1 MKDLGKAFTFIFKDP
16 RWVSKVAVAALFM
29 ILSIVLIGFIVLV
42 GYFIQ
47 LIQRVIR
54 REEYPLPDWSDIGV
68 KFIVGIKF
76 AIVYLVYLLPV
87 LLLAIPIMVIAVTA
101 ALTDQPDLMGAFMAV
116 YMFGFTLL
124 VIPYS
129 LALTLLLPIITYRF
143 AREEKMG
150 AALDIGGVISEFR
163 SNWENTLI
171 VALITLGIESFAP
184 IGVILLLIGI
194 FLTVFYAYA
203 VSHYL
208 YGVLYL
214 SKMEREAAAGAVTL

>member
-1 MKDLGKAFTFIFKDP
+1 MKDLGKAFTSIFKDP

-171 VALITLGIESFAP
+171 VACGC
-184 IGVILLLIGI
+184 G
-194 FLTVFYAYA
+194 LTGCT
-203 VSHYL
+203 SSTSIRTTSRSS
-208 YGVLYL
+208 G
-214 SKMEREAAAGAVTL
+214 

>member
-101 ALTDQPDLMGAFMAV
+101 ALTDQPDLMGALMAV

-124 VIPYS
+124 RPH
-129 LALTLLLPIITYRF
+129 LAKNGLVQIAEGLDLRALLDG
-143 AREEKMG
+143 AQG
-150 AALDIGGVISEFR
+150 VSAAL
-163 SNWENTLI
+163 
-171 VALITLGIESFAP
+171 VAAADQGQRD
-184 IGVILLLIGI
+184 
-194 FLTVFYAYA
+194 A
-203 VSHYL
+203 VV
-208 YGVLYL
+208 G
-214 SKMEREAAAGAVTL
+214 AAGAPVQQQKRAGGSTAGIGGKGSAGLHDAH